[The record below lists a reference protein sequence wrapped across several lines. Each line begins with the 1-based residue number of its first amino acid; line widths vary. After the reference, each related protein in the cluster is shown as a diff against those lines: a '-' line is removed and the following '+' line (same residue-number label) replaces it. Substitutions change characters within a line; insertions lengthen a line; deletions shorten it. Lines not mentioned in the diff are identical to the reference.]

1 MSNAFLRTDDEDDA
15 QTRKFY
21 RVPDAIDVLVVDRQE
36 SQVQGERAPRLEI
49 SLMVT
54 LETDSNF
61 YVGFAENLS
70 DGGVFVATHAH
81 RPIGTTVA
89 LVIALPNQPPIH
101 ARGTVAWQRDCAEEN
116 EAAPGMGIRFDEI
129 TRADVD
135 RILQFARA
143 RQPMFFDGEILVAD
157 RVASP

>member
-1 MSNAFLRTDDEDDA
+1 MSQAILLADDDEDV
-15 QTRKFY
+15 QTRRFV
-21 RVPDAIDVLVVDRQE
+21 RVPDKIDVLVV
-36 SQVQGERAPRLEI
+36 ERNEAQARDERTPRLEI

-54 LETDSNF
+54 LESDSNF

-70 DGGVFVATHAH
+70 DGGVFVATHAQ

-89 LVIALPNQPPIH
+89 LVIALPNQPPIR
-101 ARGTVAWQRDCAEEN
+101 AKGTVAWQREYAEEN

-129 TRADVD
+129 ARADVD
-135 RILQFARA
+135 RILEFARA

-157 RVASP
+157 RVALP